1 MIQIDLPTLV
11 KRLNLFSRQA
21 LEMAASECMS
31 QQAAE
36 ITVSH
41 VLIQMLAMPRS
52 DLRVITRQGDIGMEE
67 LRQALTVE
75 NYTTARSA
83 DSYPAFSP
91 MLVEWL
97 KEGWLLASA
106 EMQHSELRGGV
117 LLLALLHSPLRYI
130 PPAAAQLLTGINRDR
145 LQQDFVQWTQ
155 ESAESVVP
163 DADCKGAGALTDVAD
178 SLLARYAKNMTED
191 ARNDRLDPVLCRDH
205 EIDLMIDI
213 LCRRR
218 KNNPVVVGEAGVG
231 KSALIEGLA
240 LRIVAGQV
248 PDKLKNTDIM
258 TLDLGALQAGASVK
272 GEFEKRFK
280 GLMAEVISSPVP
292 VILFIDE
299 AHTLIG
305 AGNQQGGLDISNL
318 LKPALARGEL
328 KTIAAT
334 TWSEYKKYFEK
345 DAALSRRFQLV
356 KVSEPNAAEA
366 TIILRGLSAV
376 YEQSHGVLIDDDAL
390 QAAAT
395 LSERYLSGRQLPD
408 KAIDV
413 LDTACARVAINLS
426 SPPKQI
432 SALTTLSH
440 QQEAEIRQLERELRI
455 GLRTNTSRM
464 TEVLVQYDETL
475 TALDELEAAWHQQQ
489 TLVQEIIALRQQLL
503 GMAED
508 DAASLPHVDAVED
521 TPPESEQDNTG
532 AKLADEAGS
541 EQPEETAETVSPVQR
556 LAQLTAELDALHNDR
571 LLVSPHV
578 DKKQIA
584 AVIAEWTGVPLN
596 RLSQNEMSVI
606 TDLPV
611 WLGDTIKGQDLAI
624 ASLHK
629 HLLTARADL
638 RRPGRP
644 LGAFLL
650 AGPSGVGKTETVLQL
665 AELLYGGRQYLTTIN
680 MSEFQEK
687 HTVSRLIGSP
697 PGYVGYGEGGVLTEA
712 IRQKP
717 YSVVLLDEVEKA
729 HPDVLNLFYQAF
741 DKGEMA
747 DGEGRLID
755 CKNIVFFLTSNLGYQ
770 VIVEH
775 ADDPETMQE
784 VLYPVLADF
793 FKPALLARMEV
804 VPYQSLK
811 TRALGVLPADLN
823 LRDQVGPTFDQVF
836 TSADDNKLVVPQ
848 FLTRY
853 GLQSYFVKQRDELV
867 ELTAM
872 DSWVLN
878 LTRSVKY
885 SDADRAEIQRQ
896 LTEQYISDYTAT
908 WRAGMDN
915 LNIRNFES
923 IGQLTG
929 ALEQVISGDL
939 PLQRA
944 LTVLRDN
951 TQPGVFSE
959 KLSAKER
966 EEALAEPDYQLLTR
980 LGHEFAPE
988 NSTLAVQKDKES
1000 TMQAVYQQLTELHR
1014 YLLAIQNA
1022 PVPGKS
1028 ALKAVQLRL
1037 DQNSSDPIFA
1047 TRQMAKTLPAPLN
1060 RWVGRL
1066 ADQAWHV
1073 VMVEAV
1079 HYMEV
1084 DWRDSVVKPF
1094 NEQLANNY
1102 PFNPRSAQDASLD
1115 AFERFFKPDGILDTF
1130 YQQNLKLFIDNDLSL
1145 EDGDNSVIIREDIIA
1160 QLKTAQKIRDI
1171 FFSKQNGLG
1180 TSFAVET
1187 VSLSGNKRRSVL
1199 NLDGQ
1204 LVDYSQG
1211 RNYTAHLVWP
1221 NNMREGNESKL
1232 TLVGANGGAPRS
1244 ISFSGP
1250 WAQFRLFGAGQLTG
1264 VQDGNFTVRFSVD
1277 GGAMTYRVHI
1287 RCSSN
1292 CYRLTTPLRAQQR
1305 CGWPHLNSKT
1315 MSAGCNN
1322 FLIPPRYS
1330 RWKPGCR

>member
-1 MIQIDLPTLV
+1 MIQIDLTTLV
-11 KRLNLFSRQA
+11 KRLNPFSKQA

-36 ITVSH
+36 INVAH
-41 VLIQMLAMPRS
+41 VLIQMLTIPRS
-52 DLRVITRQGDIGMEE
+52 DLRVIAEHADISGDE
-67 LRQALTVE
+67 LRQTLTVE
-75 NYTTARSA
+75 NYTTSRSA

-97 KEGWLLASA
+97 KESWLLASA
-106 EMQHSELRGGV
+106 EMQQTELRGGV
-117 LLLALLHSPLRYI
+117 LLLALLHTPLRYV
-130 PPAAAQLLTGINRDR
+130 PPAAARLLTNINRDQ
-145 LQQDFVQWTQ
+145 LQQDFAGWTKA
-155 ESAESVVP
+155 SAESVV
-163 DADCKGAGALTDVAD
+163 LTDGQSGQHATVAGEET
-178 SLLARYAKNMTED
+178 LLARYAKNMTED
-191 ARNDRLDPVLCRDH
+191 ARNGKLDPVLCRDN

-248 PDKLKNTDIM
+248 PDKLRDTNIM

-280 GLMAEVISSPVP
+280 GLMAEVIQSPKQ

-376 YEQSHGVLIDDDAL
+376 YEQSHGVLIDDEAL

-440 QQEAEIRQLERELRI
+440 QCEAEMRQLEREIRI
-455 GLRTNTSRM
+455 GLRTDTSRL
-464 TEVLVQYDETL
+464 TDVIVQYDETL
-475 TALDELEAAWHQQQ
+475 TALDELNAAWLQQQ
-489 TLVQEIIALRQQLL
+489 ALVQEIIALRKGLLEEPKIPPAEENTSDAENSGDITPQDETETSGQEGETEPQLSP
-503 GMAED
+503 AE
-508 DAASLPHVDAVED
+508 
-521 TPPESEQDNTG
+521 
-532 AKLADEAGS
+532 
-541 EQPEETAETVSPVQR
+541 R
-556 LAQLTAELDALHNDR
+556 LSQLTAELDALHDTQ

-606 TDLPV
+606 TDLPQ
-611 WLGDTIKGQDLAI
+611 WLGDTIKGQNLAI
-624 ASLHK
+624 KHLHK

-770 VIVEH
+770 VIVEY
-775 ADDPETMQE
+775 ADNPEAMKE
-784 VLYPVLADF
+784 ALYPVLSDF

-804 VPYQSLK
+804 VPYLPLSRDTLATIISGKLARLDNVLRSRFNAEVVIAPAVTDEIMQRV
-811 TRALGVLPADLN
+811 TRAENGARMLESVIDGEMLPPLSLLLLQKMAANAVITRISLGVTNGAFTADIEEEMA
-823 LRDQVGPTFDQVF
+823 V
-836 TSADDNKLVVPQ
+836 SDDTP
-848 FLTRY
+848 
-853 GLQSYFVKQRDELV
+853 
-867 ELTAM
+867 
-872 DSWVLN
+872 
-878 LTRSVKY
+878 
-885 SDADRAEIQRQ
+885 
-896 LTEQYISDYTAT
+896 
-908 WRAGMDN
+908 
-915 LNIRNFES
+915 
-923 IGQLTG
+923 
-929 ALEQVISGDL
+929 
-939 PLQRA
+939 
-944 LTVLRDN
+944 
-951 TQPGVFSE
+951 
-959 KLSAKER
+959 
-966 EEALAEPDYQLLTR
+966 EP
-980 LGHEFAPE
+980 
-988 NSTLAVQKDKES
+988 
-1000 TMQAVYQQLTELHR
+1000 
-1014 YLLAIQNA
+1014 
-1022 PVPGKS
+1022 
-1028 ALKAVQLRL
+1028 
-1037 DQNSSDPIFA
+1037 
-1047 TRQMAKTLPAPLN
+1047 
-1060 RWVGRL
+1060 
-1066 ADQAWHV
+1066 
-1073 VMVEAV
+1073 
-1079 HYMEV
+1079 
-1084 DWRDSVVKPF
+1084 
-1094 NEQLANNY
+1094 
-1102 PFNPRSAQDASLD
+1102 
-1115 AFERFFKPDGILDTF
+1115 
-1130 YQQNLKLFIDNDLSL
+1130 
-1145 EDGDNSVIIREDIIA
+1145 
-1160 QLKTAQKIRDI
+1160 
-1171 FFSKQNGLG
+1171 
-1180 TSFAVET
+1180 ET
-1187 VSLSGNKRRSVL
+1187 VEDAAL
-1199 NLDGQ
+1199 
-1204 LVDYSQG
+1204 
-1211 RNYTAHLVWP
+1211 
-1221 NNMREGNESKL
+1221 
-1232 TLVGANGGAPRS
+1232 
-1244 ISFSGP
+1244 
-1250 WAQFRLFGAGQLTG
+1250 
-1264 VQDGNFTVRFSVD
+1264 
-1277 GGAMTYRVHI
+1277 
-1287 RCSSN
+1287 
-1292 CYRLTTPLRAQQR
+1292 
-1305 CGWPHLNSKT
+1305 
-1315 MSAGCNN
+1315 
-1322 FLIPPRYS
+1322 
-1330 RWKPGCR
+1330 

>member
-52 DLRVITRQGDIGMEE
+52 DLRVITQQGDIGMEE

-75 NYTTARSA
+75 NYTTARST

-117 LLLALLHSPLRYI
+117 LLLTLLHSPLRYI
-130 PPAAAQLLTGINRDR
+130 PPAAARLLTGINRDR
-145 LQQDFVQWTQ
+145 LQQDFVQWTR

-163 DADCKGAGALTDVAD
+163 DADGKGTSMLPDTAD
-178 SLLARYAKNMTED
+178 SRLARYAKNMTAD
-191 ARNDRLDPVLCRDH
+191 ARNGRLDPVLCRDN

-240 LRIVAGQV
+240 LRIVAGLV

-356 KVSEPNAAEA
+356 KVNEPNAAEA

-455 GLRTNTSRM
+455 GLRTDTSRV

-489 TLVQEIIALRQQLL
+489 ALVQEIIALRQQLL
-503 GMAED
+503 GAAEN
-508 DAASLPHVDAVED
+508 DAAALPDVDAVVG
-521 TPPESEQDNTG
+521 TPPESEQGNTG
-532 AKLADEAGS
+532 TAPTDEAS
-541 EQPEETAETVSPVQR
+541 STQPEETAETVSPVQR
-556 LAQLTAELDALHNDR
+556 LTQLTAELDALHNDR

-606 TDLPV
+606 TDLPK

-784 VLYPVLADF
+784 ALYPVLADF

-804 VPYQSLK
+804 VPYLPLSKETLATIIAGK
-811 TRALGVLPADLN
+811 LARLDNVLRSRFGADVIIEPEVTDEIMSRVTRAENGARMLESVIDGDMLPPLS
-823 LRDQVGPTFDQVF
+823 L
-836 TSADDNKLVVPQ
+836 L
-848 FLTRY
+848 L
-853 GLQSYFVKQRDELV
+853 LQKMAAN
-867 ELTAM
+867 T
-872 DSWVLN
+872 
-878 LTRSVKY
+878 
-885 SDADRAEIQRQ
+885 EIA
-896 LTEQYISDYTAT
+896 S
-908 WRAGMDN
+908 
-915 LNIRNFES
+915 IR
-923 IGQLTG
+923 
-929 ALEQVISGDL
+929 
-939 PLQRA
+939 
-944 LTVLRDN
+944 
-951 TQPGVFSE
+951 
-959 KLSAKER
+959 LSAAEGAFTADV
-966 EEALAEPDYQLLTR
+966 EDALDDEPVTVD
-980 LGHEFAPE
+980 E
-988 NSTLAVQKDKES
+988 
-1000 TMQAVYQQLTELHR
+1000 M
-1014 YLLAIQNA
+1014 
-1022 PVPGKS
+1022 
-1028 ALKAVQLRL
+1028 AL
-1037 DQNSSDPIFA
+1037 
-1047 TRQMAKTLPAPLN
+1047 
-1060 RWVGRL
+1060 
-1066 ADQAWHV
+1066 
-1073 VMVEAV
+1073 
-1079 HYMEV
+1079 
-1084 DWRDSVVKPF
+1084 
-1094 NEQLANNY
+1094 
-1102 PFNPRSAQDASLD
+1102 
-1115 AFERFFKPDGILDTF
+1115 
-1130 YQQNLKLFIDNDLSL
+1130 
-1145 EDGDNSVIIREDIIA
+1145 
-1160 QLKTAQKIRDI
+1160 
-1171 FFSKQNGLG
+1171 
-1180 TSFAVET
+1180 
-1187 VSLSGNKRRSVL
+1187 
-1199 NLDGQ
+1199 
-1204 LVDYSQG
+1204 
-1211 RNYTAHLVWP
+1211 
-1221 NNMREGNESKL
+1221 
-1232 TLVGANGGAPRS
+1232 
-1244 ISFSGP
+1244 
-1250 WAQFRLFGAGQLTG
+1250 
-1264 VQDGNFTVRFSVD
+1264 
-1277 GGAMTYRVHI
+1277 
-1287 RCSSN
+1287 
-1292 CYRLTTPLRAQQR
+1292 
-1305 CGWPHLNSKT
+1305 
-1315 MSAGCNN
+1315 
-1322 FLIPPRYS
+1322 
-1330 RWKPGCR
+1330 

>member
-11 KRLNLFSRQA
+11 KRLNLFSRQS

-41 VLIQMLAMPRS
+41 VLMQMLAMPRS
-52 DLRVITRQGDIGMEE
+52 DLRVITRQSDIGMEE

-75 NYTTARSA
+75 KYPTARSA

-97 KEGWLLASA
+97 KESWLLASA

-130 PPAAAQLLTGINRDR
+130 PPAAARLLTGINRDR
-145 LQQDFVQWTQ
+145 LQQDFAQWTL

-163 DADCKGAGALTDVAD
+163 DTEGKGAGTLTDAAD
-178 SLLARYAKNMTED
+178 SLLARYAKNMTAD
-191 ARNDRLDPVLCRDH
+191 ARNGRLDPVLCRDH

-240 LRIVAGQV
+240 LRIVADQV

-426 SPPKQI
+426 SPPKRI

-440 QQEAEIRQLERELRI
+440 QQEAEIRQLKRELRI
-455 GLRTNTSRM
+455 GLRTDTSRM
-464 TEVLVQYDETL
+464 TGVLEQYDETL

-489 TLVQEIIALRQQLL
+489 ALVREIIALRQQLL
-503 GMAED
+503 GVAED
-508 DAASLPHVDAVED
+508 NAASLSDADAVED
-521 TPPESEQDNTG
+521 TPSESEQDNIG
-532 AKLADEAGS
+532 VAPADEAGS
-541 EQPEETAETVSPVQR
+541 AQPEETAETVSPVQR
-556 LAQLTAELDALHNDR
+556 LAQLTAQLDALHNDQ

-784 VLYPVLADF
+784 ALYPVLADF

-804 VPYQSLK
+804 VPYLPLSKETLATIIAGK
-811 TRALGVLPADLN
+811 LARLDNVLRSRFGAEVIIEPEVTDEIMSRITRAENGARMLESVIDGDMLPPLS
-823 LRDQVGPTFDQVF
+823 L
-836 TSADDNKLVVPQ
+836 L
-848 FLTRY
+848 L
-853 GLQSYFVKQRDELV
+853 LQKMAAN
-867 ELTAM
+867 TAIA
-872 DSWVLN
+872 
-878 LTRSVKY
+878 R
-885 SDADRAEIQRQ
+885 
-896 LTEQYISDYTAT
+896 
-908 WRAGMDN
+908 
-915 LNIRNFES
+915 IR
-923 IGQLTG
+923 
-929 ALEQVISGDL
+929 
-939 PLQRA
+939 
-944 LTVLRDN
+944 
-951 TQPGVFSE
+951 
-959 KLSAKER
+959 LSATDGAFTADVEDAR
-966 EEALAEPDYQLLTR
+966 DDESVTEDD
-980 LGHEFAPE
+980 
-988 NSTLAVQKDKES
+988 AV
-1000 TMQAVYQQLTELHR
+1000 L
-1014 YLLAIQNA
+1014 
-1022 PVPGKS
+1022 
-1028 ALKAVQLRL
+1028 
-1037 DQNSSDPIFA
+1037 
-1047 TRQMAKTLPAPLN
+1047 
-1060 RWVGRL
+1060 
-1066 ADQAWHV
+1066 
-1073 VMVEAV
+1073 
-1079 HYMEV
+1079 
-1084 DWRDSVVKPF
+1084 
-1094 NEQLANNY
+1094 
-1102 PFNPRSAQDASLD
+1102 
-1115 AFERFFKPDGILDTF
+1115 
-1130 YQQNLKLFIDNDLSL
+1130 
-1145 EDGDNSVIIREDIIA
+1145 
-1160 QLKTAQKIRDI
+1160 
-1171 FFSKQNGLG
+1171 
-1180 TSFAVET
+1180 
-1187 VSLSGNKRRSVL
+1187 
-1199 NLDGQ
+1199 
-1204 LVDYSQG
+1204 
-1211 RNYTAHLVWP
+1211 
-1221 NNMREGNESKL
+1221 
-1232 TLVGANGGAPRS
+1232 
-1244 ISFSGP
+1244 
-1250 WAQFRLFGAGQLTG
+1250 
-1264 VQDGNFTVRFSVD
+1264 
-1277 GGAMTYRVHI
+1277 
-1287 RCSSN
+1287 
-1292 CYRLTTPLRAQQR
+1292 
-1305 CGWPHLNSKT
+1305 
-1315 MSAGCNN
+1315 
-1322 FLIPPRYS
+1322 
-1330 RWKPGCR
+1330 

>member
-1 MIQIDLPTLV
+1 MIQIDLAALV
-11 KRLNLFSRQA
+11 KRLNPFTKQA

-31 QQAAE
+31 QQSAE

-41 VLIQMLAMPRS
+41 VLIQMLAIPRS
-52 DLRVITRQGDIGMEE
+52 DLRVITEQADITVDT
-67 LRQALTVE
+67 LRQSLTEERYATV
-75 NYTTARSA
+75 RMA
-83 DSYPAFSP
+83 DGYPAFSP

-117 LLLALLHSPLRYI
+117 LLLALLHSPLRYV
-130 PPAAAQLLTGINRDR
+130 PPAVARLLTGINRDR
-145 LQQDFVQWTQ
+145 LQQDFAQWTR
-155 ESAESVVP
+155 ESAETAMRN
-163 DADCKGAGALTDVAD
+163 ADGQTMNTMVDTGD
-178 SLLARYAKNMTED
+178 SLLARYAKNMTAD
-191 ARNDRLDPVLCRDH
+191 ARNGRLDPVLCRDH

-455 GLRTNTSRM
+455 GLRTDTSRM

-475 TALDELEAAWHQQQ
+475 AALDELEAAWHQQQ
-489 TLVQEIIALRQQLL
+489 TLVREIIALRQQLL
-503 GMAED
+503 G
-508 DAASLPHVDAVED
+508 VDAMED
-521 TPPESEQDNTG
+521 TPSESEQDNTD
-532 AKLADEAGS
+532 AESTDDAGS
-541 EQPEETAETVSPVQR
+541 TQPEETAETVSPVQR
-556 LAQLTAELDALHNDR
+556 LTQLTAELDTLHNDR

-606 TDLPV
+606 TDLPK

-775 ADDPETMQE
+775 AGDPETMQE
-784 VLYPVLADF
+784 ALYPVLADF

-804 VPYQSLK
+804 VPY
-811 TRALGVLPADLN
+811 
-823 LRDQVGPTFDQVF
+823 
-836 TSADDNKLVVPQ
+836 
-848 FLTRY
+848 
-853 GLQSYFVKQRDELV
+853 
-867 ELTAM
+867 
-872 DSWVLN
+872 
-878 LTRSVKY
+878 
-885 SDADRAEIQRQ
+885 
-896 LTEQYISDYTAT
+896 
-908 WRAGMDN
+908 
-915 LNIRNFES
+915 
-923 IGQLTG
+923 
-929 ALEQVISGDL
+929 L
-939 PLQRA
+939 PL
-944 LTVLRDN
+944 
-951 TQPGVFSE
+951 S
-959 KLSAKER
+959 KET
-966 EEALAEPDYQLLTR
+966 LATIIAGKLTR
-980 LGHEFAPE
+980 LDNVLRSRFGAEVIIEPE
-988 NSTLAVQKDKES
+988 VTDEIMSRVTRAENGARMLESVIDGDMLPPLSLLLLQKMAANTAIARIRLSAADGAFTADVEDAQNDES
-1000 TMQAVYQQLTELHR
+1000 VTE
-1014 YLLAIQNA
+1014 
-1022 PVPGKS
+1022 
-1028 ALKAVQLRL
+1028 
-1037 DQNSSDPIFA
+1037 D
-1047 TRQMAKTLPAPLN
+1047 
-1060 RWVGRL
+1060 
-1066 ADQAWHV
+1066 
-1073 VMVEAV
+1073 EAV
-1079 HYMEV
+1079 
-1084 DWRDSVVKPF
+1084 
-1094 NEQLANNY
+1094 L
-1102 PFNPRSAQDASLD
+1102 
-1115 AFERFFKPDGILDTF
+1115 
-1130 YQQNLKLFIDNDLSL
+1130 
-1145 EDGDNSVIIREDIIA
+1145 
-1160 QLKTAQKIRDI
+1160 
-1171 FFSKQNGLG
+1171 
-1180 TSFAVET
+1180 
-1187 VSLSGNKRRSVL
+1187 
-1199 NLDGQ
+1199 
-1204 LVDYSQG
+1204 
-1211 RNYTAHLVWP
+1211 
-1221 NNMREGNESKL
+1221 
-1232 TLVGANGGAPRS
+1232 
-1244 ISFSGP
+1244 
-1250 WAQFRLFGAGQLTG
+1250 
-1264 VQDGNFTVRFSVD
+1264 
-1277 GGAMTYRVHI
+1277 
-1287 RCSSN
+1287 
-1292 CYRLTTPLRAQQR
+1292 
-1305 CGWPHLNSKT
+1305 
-1315 MSAGCNN
+1315 
-1322 FLIPPRYS
+1322 
-1330 RWKPGCR
+1330 

>member
-1 MIQIDLPTLV
+1 MIQINLASLV
-11 KRLNLFSRQA
+11 KHLNQLSRQA
-21 LEMAASECMS
+21 LEAAAAECMG
-31 QQAAE
+31 QQASE
-36 ITVSH
+36 ITVAH
-41 VLIQMLAMPRS
+41 VLLQMLTSVRS
-52 DLRVITRQGDIGMEE
+52 DVRVIAEKADIDTNA
-67 LRQALTVE
+67 LRRALTVE
-75 NYTTARSA
+75 NYATVRAT

-106 EMQHSELRGGV
+106 EMQHSELRGGM
-117 LLLALLHSPLRYI
+117 LLLALLHSPLRYV
-130 PPAAAQLLTGINRDR
+130 PPVAARLLTAINRDQ
-145 LQQDFVQWTQ
+145 LQQDFAQWTR
-155 ESAESVVP
+155 ESAETVMRNVDGPSP
-163 DADCKGAGALTDVAD
+163 SMIAPTGDN
-178 SLLARYAKNMTED
+178 LLSRYAKNMTED
-191 ARNDRLDPVLCRDH
+191 ARQGQLDPVLCRDH

-280 GLMAEVISSPVP
+280 GLMAEVISSAVP

-356 KVSEPNAAEA
+356 KVSEPTASEA

-376 YEQSHGVLIDDDAL
+376 YEKSHGVLIDDEAL

-432 SALTTLSH
+432 SALTTQSH
-440 QQEAEIRQLERELRI
+440 QCKAEIHQLEREIRI
-455 GLRTNTSRM
+455 GLRTDTARLNEIHAQYETAQQALQ
-464 TEVLVQYDETL
+464 TLVS
-475 TALDELEAAWHQQQ
+475 AWRQQQ
-489 TLVQEIIALRQQLL
+489 LLVQEIIALRQQLL
-503 GMAED
+503 GSIPNDDNVPDITAERD
-508 DAASLPHVDAVED
+508 GTEAMLAND
-521 TPPESEQDNTG
+521 TENALSEENT
-532 AKLADEAGS
+532 EAGQAADMIS
-541 EQPEETAETVSPVQR
+541 PAER
-556 LAQLTAELDALHNDR
+556 LPKLTAELDALHNTQ
-571 LLVSPHV
+571 LLVSAHV

-606 TDLPV
+606 TDLPR
-611 WLGDTIKGQDLAI
+611 WLGDTIKGQHLAI
-624 ASLHK
+624 ANLHK

-755 CKNIVFFLTSNLGYQ
+755 CKNIGFFLTSNLGYQ

-775 ADDPETMQE
+775 ADDPETMLE

-804 VPYQSLK
+804 VPYLPLSKETLATIITGKLARLDNVLRSRFGADVIIEQEVTDEIMK
-811 TRALGVLPADLN
+811 RVTRAENGARMLESVIDGDMLPPLSLLLLQKMATGTGIARIQLSAAD
-823 LRDQVGPTFDQVF
+823 GAF
-836 TSADDNKLVVPQ
+836 TAD
-848 FLTRY
+848 
-853 GLQSYFVKQRDELV
+853 V
-867 ELTAM
+867 EDIE
-872 DSWVLN
+872 DS
-878 LTRSVKY
+878 
-885 SDADRAEIQRQ
+885 
-896 LTEQYISDYTAT
+896 
-908 WRAGMDN
+908 
-915 LNIRNFES
+915 ES
-923 IGQLTG
+923 IT
-929 ALEQVISGDL
+929 EDE
-939 PLQRA
+939 
-944 LTVLRDN
+944 TVL
-951 TQPGVFSE
+951 
-959 KLSAKER
+959 
-966 EEALAEPDYQLLTR
+966 
-980 LGHEFAPE
+980 
-988 NSTLAVQKDKES
+988 
-1000 TMQAVYQQLTELHR
+1000 
-1014 YLLAIQNA
+1014 
-1022 PVPGKS
+1022 
-1028 ALKAVQLRL
+1028 
-1037 DQNSSDPIFA
+1037 
-1047 TRQMAKTLPAPLN
+1047 
-1060 RWVGRL
+1060 
-1066 ADQAWHV
+1066 
-1073 VMVEAV
+1073 
-1079 HYMEV
+1079 
-1084 DWRDSVVKPF
+1084 
-1094 NEQLANNY
+1094 
-1102 PFNPRSAQDASLD
+1102 
-1115 AFERFFKPDGILDTF
+1115 
-1130 YQQNLKLFIDNDLSL
+1130 
-1145 EDGDNSVIIREDIIA
+1145 
-1160 QLKTAQKIRDI
+1160 
-1171 FFSKQNGLG
+1171 
-1180 TSFAVET
+1180 
-1187 VSLSGNKRRSVL
+1187 
-1199 NLDGQ
+1199 
-1204 LVDYSQG
+1204 
-1211 RNYTAHLVWP
+1211 
-1221 NNMREGNESKL
+1221 
-1232 TLVGANGGAPRS
+1232 
-1244 ISFSGP
+1244 
-1250 WAQFRLFGAGQLTG
+1250 
-1264 VQDGNFTVRFSVD
+1264 
-1277 GGAMTYRVHI
+1277 
-1287 RCSSN
+1287 
-1292 CYRLTTPLRAQQR
+1292 
-1305 CGWPHLNSKT
+1305 
-1315 MSAGCNN
+1315 
-1322 FLIPPRYS
+1322 
-1330 RWKPGCR
+1330 

>member
-1 MIQIDLPTLV
+1 MIQIDLSTLV
-11 KRLNLFSRQA
+11 KRLNPFAKQA

-41 VLIQMLAMPRS
+41 VLLQMLAIPRS
-52 DLRVITRQGDIGMEE
+52 DLRVITERAGIEVE
-67 LRQALTVE
+67 ALRQALTVE
-75 NYTTARSA
+75 NYASTRSA
-83 DSYPAFSP
+83 DSYPSFSP

-97 KEGWLLASA
+97 KESWLLASA
-106 EMQHSELRGGV
+106 QMQKTELRGGI
-117 LLLALLHSPLRYI
+117 LLLTLLHSPLRYVL
-130 PPAAAQLLTGINRDR
+130 PAASQLLTAINRDQ
-145 LQQDFVQWTQ
+145 LQQDFAGWTK
-155 ESAESVVP
+155 ESAESVVLTEGQSGQH
-163 DADCKGAGALTDVAD
+163 AAIAGEET
-178 SLLARYAKNMTED
+178 LLGRFAKNMTED
-191 ARNDRLDPVLCRDH
+191 ASNGRLDPVLCRDN

-240 LRIVAGQV
+240 LRIVADQV
-248 PDKLKNTDIM
+248 PDKLRDTEIM

-280 GLMAEVISSPVP
+280 GLMAEIIQSPKP

-305 AGNQQGGLDISNL
+305 AGNAQGGLDISNL

-432 SALTTLSH
+432 SALTT
-440 QQEAEIRQLERELRI
+440 QCRQCEAEIRQLEREIRI
-455 GLRTNTSRM
+455 GLRADTARLE
-464 TEVLVQYDETL
+464 EVHAQYEAAQAEL
-475 TALDELEAAWHQQQ
+475 QALDAAWRQQQ
-489 TLVQEIIALRQQLL
+489 TLVQEIIALRQGLL
-503 GMAED
+503 EEET
-508 DAASLPHVDAVED
+508 DAADNGEIADATD
-521 TPPESEQDNTG
+521 SDGLTANESVT
-532 AKLADEAGS
+532 
-541 EQPEETAETVSPVQR
+541 EQPETEISPAER
-556 LAQLTAELDALHNDR
+556 LAQLTTELDALHNTQ

-606 TDLPV
+606 TDLPQ

-624 ASLHK
+624 KHLHK

-747 DGEGRLID
+747 DGEGRVID

-770 VIVEH
+770 VIVEY
-775 ADDPETMQE
+775 ADNPDEMHDA
-784 VLYPVLADF
+784 LYPVLADF

-804 VPYQSLK
+804 VPYLPLSRETLATIIAGKLARLDNVLRSRFGTEVIIAPEVTDEIMQRV
-811 TRALGVLPADLN
+811 TRAENGARMLESVIDGEMLP
-823 LRDQVGPTFDQVF
+823 P
-836 TSADDNKLVVPQ
+836 
-848 FLTRY
+848 
-853 GLQSYFVKQRDELV
+853 
-867 ELTAM
+867 
-872 DSWVLN
+872 
-878 LTRSVKY
+878 
-885 SDADRAEIQRQ
+885 
-896 LTEQYISDYTAT
+896 
-908 WRAGMDN
+908 
-915 LNIRNFES
+915 
-923 IGQLTG
+923 
-929 ALEQVISGDL
+929 
-939 PLQRA
+939 
-944 LTVLRDN
+944 
-951 TQPGVFSE
+951 
-959 KLSAKER
+959 
-966 EEALAEPDYQLLTR
+966 
-980 LGHEFAPE
+980 
-988 NSTLAVQKDKES
+988 
-1000 TMQAVYQQLTELHR
+1000 
-1014 YLLAIQNA
+1014 
-1022 PVPGKS
+1022 
-1028 ALKAVQLRL
+1028 
-1037 DQNSSDPIFA
+1037 
-1047 TRQMAKTLPAPLN
+1047 
-1060 RWVGRL
+1060 
-1066 ADQAWHV
+1066 
-1073 VMVEAV
+1073 
-1079 HYMEV
+1079 
-1084 DWRDSVVKPF
+1084 
-1094 NEQLANNY
+1094 
-1102 PFNPRSAQDASLD
+1102 
-1115 AFERFFKPDGILDTF
+1115 
-1130 YQQNLKLFIDNDLSL
+1130 LSL
-1145 EDGDNSVIIREDIIA
+1145 LLLQKMAANSVITRISLGVTDRAFTADIEGEMVASNHVLEPEDA
-1160 QLKTAQKIRDI
+1160 TQ
-1171 FFSKQNGLG
+1171 
-1180 TSFAVET
+1180 
-1187 VSLSGNKRRSVL
+1187 
-1199 NLDGQ
+1199 
-1204 LVDYSQG
+1204 
-1211 RNYTAHLVWP
+1211 
-1221 NNMREGNESKL
+1221 
-1232 TLVGANGGAPRS
+1232 
-1244 ISFSGP
+1244 
-1250 WAQFRLFGAGQLTG
+1250 
-1264 VQDGNFTVRFSVD
+1264 
-1277 GGAMTYRVHI
+1277 
-1287 RCSSN
+1287 
-1292 CYRLTTPLRAQQR
+1292 
-1305 CGWPHLNSKT
+1305 
-1315 MSAGCNN
+1315 
-1322 FLIPPRYS
+1322 
-1330 RWKPGCR
+1330 

>member
-1 MIQIDLPTLV
+1 MIQIDLATLV
-11 KRLNLFSRQA
+11 KRLNPFSKQA

-31 QQAAE
+31 QQASE

-41 VLIQMLAMPRS
+41 VLIQMLAIPRS
-52 DLRVITRQGDIGMEE
+52 DLRVIAERADIGTDE

-75 NYTTARSA
+75 NYATSRAA
-83 DSYPAFSP
+83 DSYPSFSP

-97 KEGWLLASA
+97 KEAWLLASA
-106 EMQHSELRGGV
+106 EMQQTELRGGI
-117 LLLALLHSPLRYI
+117 LLLALLHTPLRYV
-130 PPAAAQLLTGINRDR
+130 PPVAARLLTAINRDQ
-145 LQQDFVQWTQ
+145 LQQDFAGWTR
-155 ESAESVVP
+155 ESAESVVLN
-163 DADCKGAGALTDVAD
+163 ADGHVASDTADTGD
-178 SLLARYAKNMTED
+178 SLLGRYAKNMTDD
-191 ARNDRLDPVLCRDH
+191 ARQGRLDPVLCRDN

-240 LRIVAGQV
+240 LRIVDDRV
-248 PDKLKNTDIM
+248 PDKLRDTEIM

-280 GLMAEVISSPVP
+280 GLMAEVIQSPKP

-356 KVSEPNAAEA
+356 KVSEPTAAEA

-376 YEQSHGVLIDDDAL
+376 YEQSHGVLIDDEAL
-390 QAAAT
+390 QTAAT

-432 SALTTLSH
+432 SALTTLRH
-440 QQEAEIRQLERELRI
+440 QCEAEIRQLERELRI
-455 GLRTNTSRM
+455 GLRTDTSRLSD
-464 TEVLVQYDETL
+464 VLVQYDETL
-475 TALDELEAAWHQQQ
+475 TELDELEAAWRQQQ
-489 TLVQEIIALRQQLL
+489 MLVQEIISLRKALLEETV
-503 GMAED
+503 AED
-508 DAASLPHVDAVED
+508 AATVA
-521 TPPESEQDNTG
+521 
-532 AKLADEAGS
+532 ADERVVETTDDSTVATDEPAAG
-541 EQPEETAETVSPVQR
+541 QPEPEIPPAER
-556 LAQLTAELDALHNDR
+556 LARLTAELDALHNTQR
-571 LLVSPHV
+571 LVSPHV

-606 TDLPV
+606 TDLPQ

-624 ASLHK
+624 KHLHK

-770 VIVEH
+770 VIVDH

-784 VLYPVLADF
+784 ALYPVLADF

-804 VPYQSLK
+804 VPY
-811 TRALGVLPADLN
+811 
-823 LRDQVGPTFDQVF
+823 
-836 TSADDNKLVVPQ
+836 
-848 FLTRY
+848 
-853 GLQSYFVKQRDELV
+853 
-867 ELTAM
+867 
-872 DSWVLN
+872 
-878 LTRSVKY
+878 
-885 SDADRAEIQRQ
+885 
-896 LTEQYISDYTAT
+896 
-908 WRAGMDN
+908 
-915 LNIRNFES
+915 
-923 IGQLTG
+923 
-929 ALEQVISGDL
+929 L
-939 PLQRA
+939 PL
-944 LTVLRDN
+944 
-951 TQPGVFSE
+951 S
-959 KLSAKER
+959 KE
-966 EEALAEPDYQLLTR
+966 
-980 LGHEFAPE
+980 
-988 NSTLAVQKDKES
+988 TLAVIIAGK
-1000 TMQAVYQQLTELHR
+1000 
-1014 YLLAIQNA
+1014 LA
-1022 PVPGKS
+1022 
-1028 ALKAVQLRL
+1028 RL
-1037 DQNSSDPIFA
+1037 DNVLRTRFGAEVVIEPEVTDEIMQRVTRAENGARMLESVIDGEMLPPLSLLLLQKMAANVAIARIVLGVADGAFTAVVEDAPEDSADSDALSEPE
-1047 TRQMAKTLPAPLN
+1047 T
-1060 RWVGRL
+1060 
-1066 ADQAWHV
+1066 
-1073 VMVEAV
+1073 
-1079 HYMEV
+1079 
-1084 DWRDSVVKPF
+1084 
-1094 NEQLANNY
+1094 
-1102 PFNPRSAQDASLD
+1102 QDA
-1115 AFERFFKPDGILDTF
+1115 
-1130 YQQNLKLFIDNDLSL
+1130 
-1145 EDGDNSVIIREDIIA
+1145 
-1160 QLKTAQKIRDI
+1160 
-1171 FFSKQNGLG
+1171 
-1180 TSFAVET
+1180 T
-1187 VSLSGNKRRSVL
+1187 VL
-1199 NLDGQ
+1199 
-1204 LVDYSQG
+1204 
-1211 RNYTAHLVWP
+1211 
-1221 NNMREGNESKL
+1221 
-1232 TLVGANGGAPRS
+1232 
-1244 ISFSGP
+1244 
-1250 WAQFRLFGAGQLTG
+1250 
-1264 VQDGNFTVRFSVD
+1264 
-1277 GGAMTYRVHI
+1277 
-1287 RCSSN
+1287 
-1292 CYRLTTPLRAQQR
+1292 
-1305 CGWPHLNSKT
+1305 
-1315 MSAGCNN
+1315 
-1322 FLIPPRYS
+1322 
-1330 RWKPGCR
+1330 

>member
-1 MIQIDLPTLV
+1 MIQIDLATLV
-11 KRLNLFSRQA
+11 KRLNPFSKQA

-31 QQAAE
+31 QQASE

-41 VLIQMLAMPRS
+41 VLIQMLAIPRS
-52 DLRVITRQGDIGMEE
+52 DLRVIAERADIGTDE

-75 NYTTARSA
+75 NYATSRAV
-83 DSYPAFSP
+83 DSYPSFSP

-97 KEGWLLASA
+97 KEAWLLASA
-106 EMQHSELRGGV
+106 EMQQTELRGGI
-117 LLLALLHSPLRYI
+117 LLLALLHTPLRYV
-130 PPAAAQLLTGINRDR
+130 PPVAARLLTAINRDQ
-145 LQQDFVQWTQ
+145 LQQDFTGWTR
-155 ESAESVVP
+155 ESAESVVLN
-163 DADCKGAGALTDVAD
+163 ADGHVASATADTGD
-178 SLLARYAKNMTED
+178 SLLGRYAKNMTDD
-191 ARNDRLDPVLCRDH
+191 ARQGRLDPVLCRDN

-240 LRIVAGQV
+240 LRIVDDRV
-248 PDKLKNTDIM
+248 PDKLRDTEIM

-280 GLMAEVISSPVP
+280 GLMAEVIQSPKP

-356 KVSEPNAAEA
+356 KVSEPTAAEA

-376 YEQSHGVLIDDDAL
+376 YEQSHGVLIDDEAL

-432 SALTTLSH
+432 SALTTQRH
-440 QQEAEIRQLERELRI
+440 QCEAEIRQLERELRI
-455 GLRTNTSRM
+455 GLRTDTSRL
-464 TEVLVQYDETL
+464 TDVLVQYDETL
-475 TALDELEAAWHQQQ
+475 TELDELETAWRQQQ
-489 TLVQEIIALRQQLL
+489 TLVQEIISLRKALLEETV
-503 GMAED
+503 AED
-508 DAASLPHVDAVED
+508 AATVA
-521 TPPESEQDNTG
+521 
-532 AKLADEAGS
+532 ADERVAETTDDSTVATDEPAAG
-541 EQPEETAETVSPVQR
+541 QPEPEIPPAER
-556 LAQLTAELDALHNDR
+556 LARLTAELDALHNTQR
-571 LLVSPHV
+571 LVSPHV

-606 TDLPV
+606 TDLPQ

-624 ASLHK
+624 KHLHK

-770 VIVEH
+770 VIVDH

-784 VLYPVLADF
+784 ALYPVLADF

-804 VPYQSLK
+804 VPY
-811 TRALGVLPADLN
+811 
-823 LRDQVGPTFDQVF
+823 
-836 TSADDNKLVVPQ
+836 
-848 FLTRY
+848 
-853 GLQSYFVKQRDELV
+853 
-867 ELTAM
+867 
-872 DSWVLN
+872 
-878 LTRSVKY
+878 
-885 SDADRAEIQRQ
+885 
-896 LTEQYISDYTAT
+896 
-908 WRAGMDN
+908 
-915 LNIRNFES
+915 
-923 IGQLTG
+923 
-929 ALEQVISGDL
+929 L
-939 PLQRA
+939 PL
-944 LTVLRDN
+944 
-951 TQPGVFSE
+951 S
-959 KLSAKER
+959 KE
-966 EEALAEPDYQLLTR
+966 
-980 LGHEFAPE
+980 
-988 NSTLAVQKDKES
+988 TLAVIIAGK
-1000 TMQAVYQQLTELHR
+1000 
-1014 YLLAIQNA
+1014 LA
-1022 PVPGKS
+1022 
-1028 ALKAVQLRL
+1028 RL
-1037 DQNSSDPIFA
+1037 DNVLRTRFGAEVVIEPEVTDEIMQRVTRAENGARMLESVIDGEMLPPLSLLLLQKMAANVAIARIVLGVADGAFTAVVEDAPEDNADSDALSEPE
-1047 TRQMAKTLPAPLN
+1047 T
-1060 RWVGRL
+1060 
-1066 ADQAWHV
+1066 
-1073 VMVEAV
+1073 
-1079 HYMEV
+1079 
-1084 DWRDSVVKPF
+1084 
-1094 NEQLANNY
+1094 
-1102 PFNPRSAQDASLD
+1102 QDA
-1115 AFERFFKPDGILDTF
+1115 
-1130 YQQNLKLFIDNDLSL
+1130 
-1145 EDGDNSVIIREDIIA
+1145 
-1160 QLKTAQKIRDI
+1160 
-1171 FFSKQNGLG
+1171 
-1180 TSFAVET
+1180 T
-1187 VSLSGNKRRSVL
+1187 VL
-1199 NLDGQ
+1199 
-1204 LVDYSQG
+1204 
-1211 RNYTAHLVWP
+1211 
-1221 NNMREGNESKL
+1221 
-1232 TLVGANGGAPRS
+1232 
-1244 ISFSGP
+1244 
-1250 WAQFRLFGAGQLTG
+1250 
-1264 VQDGNFTVRFSVD
+1264 
-1277 GGAMTYRVHI
+1277 
-1287 RCSSN
+1287 
-1292 CYRLTTPLRAQQR
+1292 
-1305 CGWPHLNSKT
+1305 
-1315 MSAGCNN
+1315 
-1322 FLIPPRYS
+1322 
-1330 RWKPGCR
+1330 

>member
-1 MIQIDLPTLV
+1 MIQIDLATLV
-11 KRLNLFSRQA
+11 KRLNPFSKQA

-31 QQAAE
+31 QQASE

-41 VLIQMLAMPRS
+41 VLIQMLAIPRS
-52 DLRVITRQGDIGMEE
+52 DLRVIAERADIGTDE

-75 NYTTARSA
+75 NYATSRAA
-83 DSYPAFSP
+83 DSYPSFSP

-97 KEGWLLASA
+97 KEAWLLASA
-106 EMQHSELRGGV
+106 EMQQTELRGGI
-117 LLLALLHSPLRYI
+117 LLLALLHTPLRYV
-130 PPAAAQLLTGINRDR
+130 PPVAARLLTAINRDQ
-145 LQQDFVQWTQ
+145 LQQDFAGWTR
-155 ESAESVVP
+155 ESAESVVLN
-163 DADCKGAGALTDVAD
+163 ADGHVASATADTGD
-178 SLLARYAKNMTED
+178 SLLGRYAKNMTDD
-191 ARNDRLDPVLCRDH
+191 ARQGRLDPVLCRDN

-240 LRIVAGQV
+240 LRIVDDRV
-248 PDKLKNTDIM
+248 PDKLRDTEIM

-280 GLMAEVISSPVP
+280 GLMAEVIQSPKS

-356 KVSEPNAAEA
+356 KVSEPTAAEA

-376 YEQSHGVLIDDDAL
+376 YEQSHGVLIDDEAL

-413 LDTACARVAINLS
+413 LDTTCARVAINLS

-432 SALTTLSH
+432 SALTTLRH
-440 QQEAEIRQLERELRI
+440 QCEAEIRQLERELRI
-455 GLRTNTSRM
+455 GLRTDTSRL
-464 TEVLVQYDETL
+464 TDVLVQYDETL
-475 TALDELEAAWHQQQ
+475 TELDELETAWRQQQ
-489 TLVQEIIALRQQLL
+489 TLVQEIISLRKALLEETV
-503 GMAED
+503 A
-508 DAASLPHVDAVED
+508 
-521 TPPESEQDNTG
+521 
-532 AKLADEAGS
+532 ADERVAETTDDSTVATDEPAAG
-541 EQPEETAETVSPVQR
+541 QPEPEIPPAER
-556 LAQLTAELDALHNDR
+556 LAQLTAELDALHNTQR
-571 LLVSPHV
+571 LVSPHV

-606 TDLPV
+606 TDLPQ

-624 ASLHK
+624 KHLHK

-770 VIVEH
+770 VIVDH

-784 VLYPVLADF
+784 ALYPVLADF

-804 VPYQSLK
+804 VPY
-811 TRALGVLPADLN
+811 
-823 LRDQVGPTFDQVF
+823 
-836 TSADDNKLVVPQ
+836 
-848 FLTRY
+848 
-853 GLQSYFVKQRDELV
+853 
-867 ELTAM
+867 
-872 DSWVLN
+872 
-878 LTRSVKY
+878 
-885 SDADRAEIQRQ
+885 
-896 LTEQYISDYTAT
+896 
-908 WRAGMDN
+908 
-915 LNIRNFES
+915 
-923 IGQLTG
+923 
-929 ALEQVISGDL
+929 L
-939 PLQRA
+939 PL
-944 LTVLRDN
+944 
-951 TQPGVFSE
+951 S
-959 KLSAKER
+959 KE
-966 EEALAEPDYQLLTR
+966 
-980 LGHEFAPE
+980 
-988 NSTLAVQKDKES
+988 TLAVIIAGK
-1000 TMQAVYQQLTELHR
+1000 
-1014 YLLAIQNA
+1014 LA
-1022 PVPGKS
+1022 
-1028 ALKAVQLRL
+1028 RL
-1037 DQNSSDPIFA
+1037 DNVLRTRFGAEVVIEPEVTDEIMQRVTRAENGARMLESVIDGEMLPPLSLLLLQKMAANVAIARIVLGVADGAFTAVVEDAPEDSADSDALSEPE
-1047 TRQMAKTLPAPLN
+1047 T
-1060 RWVGRL
+1060 
-1066 ADQAWHV
+1066 
-1073 VMVEAV
+1073 
-1079 HYMEV
+1079 
-1084 DWRDSVVKPF
+1084 
-1094 NEQLANNY
+1094 
-1102 PFNPRSAQDASLD
+1102 QDA
-1115 AFERFFKPDGILDTF
+1115 
-1130 YQQNLKLFIDNDLSL
+1130 
-1145 EDGDNSVIIREDIIA
+1145 
-1160 QLKTAQKIRDI
+1160 
-1171 FFSKQNGLG
+1171 
-1180 TSFAVET
+1180 T
-1187 VSLSGNKRRSVL
+1187 VL
-1199 NLDGQ
+1199 
-1204 LVDYSQG
+1204 
-1211 RNYTAHLVWP
+1211 
-1221 NNMREGNESKL
+1221 
-1232 TLVGANGGAPRS
+1232 
-1244 ISFSGP
+1244 
-1250 WAQFRLFGAGQLTG
+1250 
-1264 VQDGNFTVRFSVD
+1264 
-1277 GGAMTYRVHI
+1277 
-1287 RCSSN
+1287 
-1292 CYRLTTPLRAQQR
+1292 
-1305 CGWPHLNSKT
+1305 
-1315 MSAGCNN
+1315 
-1322 FLIPPRYS
+1322 
-1330 RWKPGCR
+1330 